1 MKPVRH
7 FRFTNKKECF
17 AIVGFRYDQ
26 PSSIEYAQYK
36 EPQSVARTVERL
48 LTMEGADVISIRRV
62 YLDQDS
68 KRTNDGLEGKEA
80 GADYSMTPGQ
90 ITAWSVIKKV
100 EKEKP

>member
-26 PSSIEYAQYK
+26 PSSIEYDQYK

-48 LTMEGADVISIRRV
+48 LTMEGGADIISIRRV
-62 YLDQDS
+62 YLDKDS
-68 KRTNDGLEGKEA
+68 EA
-80 GADYSMTPGQ
+80 PMMD
-90 ITAWSVIKKV
+90 W
-100 EKEKP
+100 KEKKQEQIVA